1 MDDNDEASFGIHM
14 LQCTDEEFVDNAR
27 LVEQTELLAPNHITS
42 EHYLLEVVV
51 PLDLSS
57 DYRCCSLQE

>member
-1 MDDNDEASFGIHM
+1 M

-51 PLDLSS
+51 PLDSSS